1 MRRFAIPLLLA
12 ALVLPY
18 ARAPLCEAGSHE
30 HGEHHAMAGSPTL
43 VESPV
48 EGADAGTDC
57 HSLMGCAV
65 VLQASLPLGT
75 AGFRSFAHD
84 ADAAPAGAAL
94 QLRSRASP
102 DTPPPQTV

>member
-1 MRRFAIPLLLA
+1 MHRFTVPLLLA
-12 ALVLPY
+12 TLVLPY

-30 HGEHHAMAGSPTL
+30 HGEHHAMAGLPAL
-43 VESPV
+43 VEPPP
-48 EGADAGTDC
+48 EGGDAGTDC

-65 VLQASLPLGT
+65 VLQASLPMGT

-84 ADAAPAGAAL
+84 SDAALAGAVF

-102 DTPPPQTV
+102 DTPPPKTV

>member
-43 VESPV
+43 VESPA
-48 EGADAGTDC
+48 EGPDAGTDC

-65 VLQASLPLGT
+65 VLQASLPIGT
-75 AGFRSFAHD
+75 VGFRSLAHD
-84 ADAAPAGAAL
+84 SDAALAGAAL

>member
-1 MRRFAIPLLLA
+1 MRRLTIPLLLA
-12 ALVLPY
+12 TLVLPY

-30 HGEHHAMAGSPTL
+30 HGEHHAMAGLPTL

-48 EGADAGTDC
+48 EGAGAGRDC

-75 AGFRSFAHD
+75 TSFRSFAHD
-84 ADAAPAGAAL
+84 SNVALAGAAF

-102 DTPPPQTV
+102 DTPPPKTV